1 MTISMFKGKVPK
13 HMFYNT
19 YYNLKIL
26 KILVKAEIFEWRRMK
41 APNSEVKQEIQVVLG
56 QDIK

>member
-1 MTISMFKGKVPK
+1 
-13 HMFYNT
+13 MFYNT

-26 KILVKAEIFEWRRMK
+26 KILVKAEILEWRRMK
-41 APNSEVKQEIQVVLG
+41 APNSEVKQEILVVFG